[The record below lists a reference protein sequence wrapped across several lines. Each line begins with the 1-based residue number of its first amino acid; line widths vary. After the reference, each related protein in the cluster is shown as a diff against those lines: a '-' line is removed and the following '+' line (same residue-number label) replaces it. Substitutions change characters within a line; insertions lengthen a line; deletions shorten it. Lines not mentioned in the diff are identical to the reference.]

1 MADHVHDPQ
10 PWLDDWVQGPPLGP
24 PSSWGRPGIAILF
37 NLECAGCISRAIPW
51 LRRAEPGLR
60 DHAVVFAVHT
70 AYGHRVLGRDAVVP
84 NLERF
89 ARDFARLPFPVALD
103 RTGEWA
109 EGMGAQGTPHW
120 FVWSAD
126 GAVER
131 SVYGSQENALT
142 RLGYVLEAWGAAA
155 DDPSG

>member
-1 MADHVHDPQ
+1 MTDQVRVPE

-24 PSSWGRPGIAILF
+24 PGAWDRPGIALLF
-37 NLECAGCISRAIPW
+37 NLECAGCVARAIPW
-51 LRRAEPGLR
+51 LKRAVPGLR
-60 DHAVVFAVHT
+60 DRAVVFAVHT
-70 AYGHRVLGRDAVVP
+70 AYGHRVLDRDAVVP

-103 RTGEWA
+103 RTGAWA
-109 EGMGAQGTPHW
+109 EAMGAQGTPHW

-126 GAVER
+126 GSVER

-142 RLGYVLEAWGAAA
+142 RLGYVLEGWGAAGDEPA
-155 DDPSG
+155 E